1 MRKAD
6 SVAESASVLV
16 KRTMREIRG
25 ELANLST
32 ELNLAGSAS
41 DREKVYGEIRRRMAL
56 LSRRMNK
63 LMEAQNELAARS
75 AAASA
80 SKMTGLEVK
89 YSPKRAE
96 AITELVTPA
105 QGENLAAV
113 FTDRMGRNLINS
125 LREATVGMLREQ
137 AVAGGSMKDMARDLA
152 ARWSQAAKVDDP
164 RFTDASGRTWDT
176 RTYIQMNVRTNT
188 MRVYNDCL
196 LDDVAREVGTDL
208 MRISSGGDPDCDC
221 AAWEGVIISVSG
233 QTKGLPTYE
242 DARNAGCF
250 HPNCTHTLEYVDEVA
265 DKKEIELQ
273 KAHPVQEGL
282 ADDPDAQDE
291 RKYEID
297 QARYMRDNPGM
308 TQEEAR
314 IAVDRDNLAASIQ
327 SGLVRD
333 DAREIVAKMTD
344 AQVTALCPDG
354 NPPRFEPV
362 KRVRGGTRKEPKYEP
377 ERWNRGRRGGVVHVA
392 RDADDQRLLEVCG
405 ADRVTAPQP
414 PAPTRKPMPPERKPV
429 SKESLMRLAIR
440 SVKDIQAKDFDLKE
454 DELGVAE
461 EAISALNRH
470 LADLGLKRFTKIE
483 FHRNVDWNA
492 SVRFGAIKF
501 NIDRLKDAKTR
512 WDKERKDAESRGG
525 RTELVLGERENAIDT
540 IVVHELGHWAQMANN
555 RYKEIGDEYKRAK
568 RNTGKLP
575 SVYAKTNEMEF
586 FAECFTQYHVDRSK
600 LTESQRRM
608 VELVKEGIPAKR
620 LQESARLIER
630 TGKSDGETISLPPIS
645 RETAEAIR
653 KVSGVAPTSLTP
665 TVGGDEI
672 RHTFNRHGKHVDGL
686 TKGETQKNQ
695 VPITADDIAR
705 IGTIINEYDSLSA
718 GSFNET
724 ENAPSVK
731 FQKKMEDGTVNTVF
745 VVADSLTY
753 KTMWKKK

>member
-1 MRKAD
+1 MGRTGASKSSWGDTVADIPQLSRLMRKAD

-41 DREKVYGEIRRRMAL
+41 DREKVYDEIRRRMAL

-354 NPPRFEPV
+354 NPPAFEPT
-362 KRVRGGTRKEPKYEP
+362 KRATRADPHAADEKWNHGSRGGT
-377 ERWNRGRRGGVVHVA
+377 VHIG
-392 RDADDQRLLEVCG
+392 RDADAAHILGVCK
-405 ADRVTAPQP
+405 VKTAKEEK
-414 PAPTRKPMPPERKPV
+414 KPEANAERK
-429 SKESLMRLAIR
+429 EEERLRTVDEIKKMKIEDALKLKQIADIVPDA
-440 SVKDIQAKDFDLKE
+440 VKRF
-454 DELGVAE
+454 E
-461 EAISALNRH
+461 EAERLNNADKAKIKEIDDKFQALFA
-470 LADLGLKRFTKIE
+470 LP
-483 FHRNVDWNA
+483 V
-492 SVRFGAIKF
+492 
-501 NIDRLKDAKTR
+501 
-512 WDKERKDAESRGG
+512 KERKTRLEEFKKLQTERAKAA
-525 RTELVLGERENAIDT
+525 TELKRKAFERNVAAFGFTENNCTVREGKVSKARSGLFASVKGAVEKLYAARVFPDRPLT
-540 IVVHELGHWAQMANN
+540 VNATRSRRSYHQTGALFLSASCDASTGVHEASHFVEFGNSHVHERCLEFL
-555 RYKEIGDEYKRAK
+555 RYRTAGEAARPLRQITG
-568 RNTGKLP
+568 NTNYRP
-575 SVYAKTNEMEF
+575 NEMARPDKF
-586 FAECFTQYHVDRSK
+586 FNPYCGKDYGDRATEILSMGVER
-600 LTESQRRM
+600 LTRDPKGFYNTDPEYFNFC
-608 VELVKEGIPAKR
+608 VGILR
-620 LQESARLIER
+620 GQL
-630 TGKSDGETISLPPIS
+630 
-645 RETAEAIR
+645 
-653 KVSGVAPTSLTP
+653 
-665 TVGGDEI
+665 
-672 RHTFNRHGKHVDGL
+672 
-686 TKGETQKNQ
+686 
-695 VPITADDIAR
+695 
-705 IGTIINEYDSLSA
+705 
-718 GSFNET
+718 
-724 ENAPSVK
+724 
-731 FQKKMEDGTVNTVF
+731 
-745 VVADSLTY
+745 
-753 KTMWKKK
+753 

>member
-1 MRKAD
+1 MGRTGASKSSWGDTVADIPQLSRLMRKAD

-16 KRTMREIRG
+16 KRAMREIRG

-41 DREKVYGEIRRRMAL
+41 DREKVYDEIRRRMAL

-89 YSPKRAE
+89 YSPKRAK

-250 HPNCTHTLEYVDEVA
+250 HPNCTHTPEYVDEVA

-354 NPPRFEPV
+354 NPPAFEPT
-362 KRVRGGTRKEPKYEP
+362 KRATRADPHAADEKWNHGSRGGTVHIGRDADAAHILDICKVKDGETGAVKPSKQKTKAEIMAMDVSNAVKEISQSVDWMRDAKIPQTITERESRYERAIDACWRRHAEYEQADRSNKRKPTEENLKALHVALAKYNRAYRLKEKIEDRLFAECLP
-377 ERWNRGRRGGVVHVA
+377 WARKYVIHRADPCLINTGKMSKELPRWESARELLREIVA
-392 RDADDQRLLEVCG
+392 RDVFPSKPLNVVKIKKDNRSHQSGLSIYMGGNSKVPTFVHETMHFVEEHNPHVHERCVEFLKYRTQGEDLQSLRELTGRGYDRKEVCRPDHFFNPYCG
-405 ADRVTAPQP
+405 KAYEARIRHGDNKGQVEVIATEVLSMGVERLVKNPI
-414 PAPTRKPMPPERKPV
+414 RFLREDPEY
-429 SKESLMRLAIR
+429 AT
-440 SVKDIQAKDFDLKE
+440 FC
-454 DELGVAE
+454 
-461 EAISALNRH
+461 
-470 LADLGLKRFTKIE
+470 LGLI
-483 FHRNVDWNA
+483 
-492 SVRFGAIKF
+492 
-501 NIDRLKDAKTR
+501 
-512 WDKERKDAESRGG
+512 RG
-525 RTELVLGERENAIDT
+525 
-540 IVVHELGHWAQMANN
+540 
-555 RYKEIGDEYKRAK
+555 
-568 RNTGKLP
+568 
-575 SVYAKTNEMEF
+575 
-586 FAECFTQYHVDRSK
+586 
-600 LTESQRRM
+600 
-608 VELVKEGIPAKR
+608 
-620 LQESARLIER
+620 
-630 TGKSDGETISLPPIS
+630 
-645 RETAEAIR
+645 
-653 KVSGVAPTSLTP
+653 
-665 TVGGDEI
+665 
-672 RHTFNRHGKHVDGL
+672 
-686 TKGETQKNQ
+686 
-695 VPITADDIAR
+695 DI
-705 IGTIINEYDSLSA
+705 
-718 GSFNET
+718 
-724 ENAPSVK
+724 
-731 FQKKMEDGTVNTVF
+731 
-745 VVADSLTY
+745 
-753 KTMWKKK
+753 

>member
-16 KRTMREIRG
+16 KRAMREIRG

-41 DREKVYGEIRRRMAL
+41 DREKVYDEIRRRMAL

-354 NPPRFEPV
+354 NPPAFEPT
-362 KRVRGGTRKEPKYEP
+362 KRATRADPHAADEK
-377 ERWNRGRRGGVVHVA
+377 WNHGSRGGVVHVR
-392 RDADDQRLLEVCG
+392 RDADLAHILDICKVKDGETEAAKVEKE
-405 ADRVTAPQP
+405 P
-414 PAPTRKPMPPERKPV
+414 PVPKPLTI
-429 SKESLMRLAIR
+429 ESLISLAKG
-440 SVKDIQAKDFDLKE
+440 SVSDPQTKDFNLKQN
-454 DELGVAE
+454 ELPLAK
-461 EAISALNRH
+461 AIIDTLNAR
-470 LADLGLKRFTKIE
+470 LSEQGLKRFTRIE
-483 FHRNVDWNA
+483 FTHGEKWNGM
-492 SVRFGAIKF
+492 VRFGSFKVNVDAF
-501 NIDRLKDAKTR
+501 KDL
-512 WDKERKDAESRGG
+512 DKAFASAAESTGG
-525 RTELVLGERENAIDT
+525 KPWLVHSTRENIIGVLID
-540 IVVHELGHWAQMANN
+540 HELGHWAQQGNN
-555 RYKEIGDEYKRAK
+555 RFREIREEYTKAK
-568 RNTGKLP
+568 RKAALLP
-575 SVYAKTNEMEF
+575 SMYAKTNEMEF
-586 FAECFTQYHVDRSK
+586 FAECYAQYHADKSK
-600 LTESQRRM
+600 LTDGQRRM
-608 VELVKEGIPAKR
+608 VELVKDGLAEQYLKAC
-620 LQESARLIER
+620 ARQVEH
-630 TGKSDGETISLPPIS
+630 TGKPSGETITLKPIDS
-645 RETAEAIR
+645 ATAGEIKAAC
-653 KVSGVAPTSLTP
+653 GVAPKVLTP
-665 TVGGDEI
+665 TIGGNEI
-672 RHTFNRHGKHVDGL
+672 RHTFIRHGKPVAGK
-686 TKGETQKNQ
+686 TRGETQKNQ

-705 IGTIINEYDSLSA
+705 IPQILVQRDRIEA
-718 GSFNET
+718 GSDN
-724 ENAPSVK
+724 NRLHMKSVRFIK
-731 FQKKMEDGTVNTVF
+731 SYPDGTNCAVLLVGDDLHF
-745 VVADSLTY
+745 Q
-753 KTMWKKK
+753 TMWKWK